1 MNHTTERLV
10 LFRQMRSSVRGSEK
24 HLLVGVDVAKN
35 NHHAFFGTPN
45 GRTLRKSMV
54 FDNCIKGFESLRS
67 IARDLQNQHGLIE
80 VVYGLEPTASYH
92 KPLAEYLIR
101 QDEHVVYVSNVA
113 VAKNRALIDGRWDK
127 NDKKDAANVADLVGQ
142 GRCLYYDVPEESLRE
157 LRSLIAF
164 RIRLKKEEHA
174 LRMRLRNNVF
184 AQYFPELDKLY
195 IRAGQPDD
203 LVLSIAQHCLDPR
216 EIAGMEFEVFLK
228 LITTRKIRIEQER
241 RLREL
246 WEVSK
251 NSAGCQVHDAARWEA
266 RSLVSKLKAVRET
279 VKDNEKLMGMVAQ
292 QFPEYESL
300 LSIPG
305 FGPIVS
311 AMVLAAIGNPSRF
324 ENRKQ
329 VLRLAGLDLSAERS
343 GKNSDSAKPVISK
356 QGKAALRYAL
366 VQAALVASSLNPDI
380 RSYYSKLLKGRELER
395 GIKLKMKVKLAAK
408 LLVVAWTL
416 MRRGEQFKASC
427 FTG

>member
-1 MNHTTERLV
+1 MNDATERLE
-10 LFRQMRSSVRGSEK
+10 LFRRIRTSVRGSERY
-24 HLLVGVDVAKN
+24 LLVGVDVAKN

-45 GRTLRKSMV
+45 GRTLSKNLV
-54 FDNCIKGFESLRS
+54 FDNSTKGFEILRS
-67 IARDLQNQHGLIE
+67 LAGDLQNQHGLVE

-113 VAKNRALIDGRWDK
+113 VAKNRALLDGRWDK
-127 NDKKDAANVADLVGQ
+127 NDKKDAANVADLIGQ

-216 EIAGMEFEVFLK
+216 EIAGMEFEAFLK
-228 LITTRKIRIEQER
+228 LIMTRKIRIEQEK

-246 WEVSK
+246 WEIAK
-251 NSAGCQVHDAARWEA
+251 ESAGCLVHDAARWEA
-266 RSLVSKLKAVRET
+266 QSLVSKLKAVRET
-279 VKDNEKLMGMVAQ
+279 VKGNEELMEKVSQ

-300 LSIPG
+300 RSIPG

-311 AMVLAAIGNPSRF
+311 AMVLAAIGNAFRF

-366 VQAALVASSLNPDI
+366 VQAAMVASVKNPDI

-416 MRRGEQFKASC
+416 MKRREQFKPSC
-427 FTG
+427 FSG

>member
-1 MNHTTERLV
+1 MIGNTDRLEQFKQ
-10 LFRQMRSSVRGSEK
+10 LRNSVRGSEK
-24 HLLVGVDVAKN
+24 VLLVGIDVAKN

-45 GRTLRKSMV
+45 GKTLRKNLV
-54 FDNCIKGFESLRS
+54 FDNSIKGFETLRS
-67 IARDLQNQHGLIE
+67 LAGDIQNKHGLAE
-80 VVYGLEPTASYH
+80 SVYGLEPTASYH

-101 QDEHVVYVSNVA
+101 QQEHVVYVSNVA
-113 VAKNRALIDGRWDK
+113 VAKNRALLDGRWDK

-157 LRSLIAF
+157 LRSLIGF

-184 AQYFPELDKLY
+184 AQFFPELDQLY
-195 IRAGQPDD
+195 IKAGQPDD
-203 LVLSIAQHCLDPR
+203 LILSIAEHCLSPQ
-216 EIAGMEFEVFLK
+216 EIAGMEFDAFLQ
-228 LITTRKIRIEQER
+228 LITKRKIRIEQER

-246 WEVSK
+246 WNIAKE
-251 NSAGCQVHDAARWEA
+251 SAGCLVHDAARWEA
-266 RSLVSKLKAVRET
+266 KSLVGQLKTVRET
-279 VKDNEKLMGMVAQ
+279 VKGNEQRMEAAARN
-292 QFPEYESL
+292 FPEYKCL

-305 FGPIVS
+305 FGPIIS
-311 AMVLAAIGNPSRF
+311 AMVLAAIGNASRF
-324 ENRKQ
+324 GSQKQ

-366 VQAALVASSLNPDI
+366 VQAAMVSSVSNPDI
-380 RSYYSKLLKGRELER
+380 RSYFCKLIKGRELER
-395 GIKLKMKVKLAAK
+395 GINLKMKVKLAAK

-416 MRRGEQFKASC
+416 MKRKEQFKASC
-427 FTG
+427 FSV

>member
-1 MNHTTERLV
+1 MNDITDRQY
-10 LFRQMRSSVRGSEK
+10 LFKQMKASVRGSENY
-24 HLLVGVDVAKN
+24 LLVGIDVAKN

-45 GRTLRKSMV
+45 GRTLRKNMV
-54 FDNCIKGFESLRS
+54 FDNSTKGFESLRS
-67 IARDLQNQHGLIE
+67 LARDLQNQHGLVE

-92 KPLAEYLIR
+92 KPLADFLIR

-113 VAKNRALIDGRWDK
+113 VAKNRALLDGRWDK

-184 AQYFPELDKLY
+184 AQFFPELDKLY

-216 EIAGMEFEVFLK
+216 EIAGMEFEAFLK
-228 LITTRKIRIEQER
+228 LITTRKIRIEQEK

-246 WEVSK
+246 WDVAKE
-251 NSAGCQVHDAARWEA
+251 SAGCLVHDAARWEA
-266 RSLVSKLKAVRET
+266 QSLVSKLKAVRET
-279 VKDNEKLMGMVAQ
+279 VKDNEKLMGKVAQ
-292 QFPEYESL
+292 KFPEYESL

-305 FGPIVS
+305 FGPIIS
-311 AMVLAAIGNPSRF
+311 AMVLAAIGNPCRF

-366 VQAALVASSLNPDI
+366 VQAAMVASSLNPDI

-408 LLVVAWTL
+408 LLVIAWTL
-416 MRRGEQFKASC
+416 MKRRELFKPSC
-427 FTG
+427 LQG

>member
-1 MNHTTERLV
+1 MHDVTDRLE
-10 LFRQMRSSVRGSEK
+10 LFRLMRASVRGSEK
-24 HLLVGVDVAKN
+24 YLLVGVDVAKN

-45 GRTLRKSMV
+45 GRTLRKNMV
-54 FDNCIKGFESLRS
+54 FDNSTKGFESLRS
-67 IARDLQNQHGLIE
+67 LARDLQNQHGLVD

-92 KPLAEYLIR
+92 KPLAEFLIR

-113 VAKNRALIDGRWDK
+113 VAKNRAMLDGRWDK

-142 GRCLYYDVPEESLRE
+142 GRCLYYDVPEESLRK

-164 RIRLKKEEHA
+164 RSRLKKEEHA

-195 IRAGQPDD
+195 IRAGQSDD

-216 EIAGMEFEVFLK
+216 EIAGMEYEAFLK
-228 LITTRKIRIEQER
+228 LITPRKIRIESEK
-241 RLREL
+241 RLRKL
-246 WEVSK
+246 WEVAK
-251 NSAGCQVHDAARWEA
+251 ESAGCLVHDAARWEA

-279 VKDNEKLMGMVAQ
+279 VKGNEKLMEKVAQ
-292 QFPEYESL
+292 QFPEHESL

-311 AMVLAAIGNPSRF
+311 AMVLAAIGNAFRF

-329 VLRLAGLDLSAERS
+329 ILRLAGLDLSAERS
-343 GKNSDSAKPVISK
+343 GKNSDSVKPVISK

-366 VQAALVASSLNPDI
+366 VQAAMVASSLNPDI

-416 MRRGEQFKASC
+416 MKRREQFKPSC
-427 FTG
+427 FIG

>member
-1 MNHTTERLV
+1 
-10 LFRQMRSSVRGSEK
+10 MRASVRGSERY
-24 HLLVGVDVAKN
+24 LLVGVDVAKN

-45 GRTLRKSMV
+45 GRTLRKNMV
-54 FDNCIKGFESLRS
+54 FDNSTKGFESPRS
-67 IARDLQNQHGLIE
+67 FARDIRNQHGLVE

-113 VAKNRALIDGRWDK
+113 VAKNRALLDGRWDK

-216 EIAGMEFEVFLK
+216 EIAGMEFEAFLK
-228 LITTRKIRIEQER
+228 LITPRKIRIEQEK

-246 WEVSK
+246 WEIA
-251 NSAGCQVHDAARWEA
+251 NESAGCQVHDAARWEA
-266 RSLVSKLKAVRET
+266 QSLVSKLKAVRET
-279 VKDNEKLMGMVAQ
+279 VKDNEQLMEKVAK

-311 AMVLAAIGNPSRF
+311 AMVLAAIGNAFRF

-343 GKNSDSAKPVISK
+343 GKNSDTAKPVISK

-366 VQAALVASSLNPDI
+366 VQAAMVASSLNPDI
-380 RSYYSKLLKGRELER
+380 RSYFSNLLKGRELER

-416 MRRGEQFKASC
+416 MKSKDKFKPSC
-427 FTG
+427 FSR

>member
-1 MNHTTERLV
+1 MKVENDRYA
-10 LFRQMRSSVRGSEK
+10 LFKELKSTIRGSEK
-24 HLLVGVDVAKN
+24 YLLVGVDVAKN
-35 NHHAFFGTPN
+35 DHHAFFGTPN
-45 GRTLRKSMV
+45 GKTLRKNLV
-54 FDNCIKGFESLRS
+54 FDNSIKGFEALRS
-67 IARDLQNQHGLIE
+67 LAGDIQNQHGLVE

-113 VAKNRALIDGRWDK
+113 VAKNRALLDGRWDK

-157 LRSLIAF
+157 LRSLIGF

-195 IRAGQPDD
+195 IKAGQPDD
-203 LVLSIAQHCLDPR
+203 LVLAIAEHCLDPR
-216 EIAGMEFEVFLK
+216 EIAGIEFDAFLK

-246 WEVSK
+246 WEFAK
-251 NSAGCQVHDAARWEA
+251 KSAGCRVHDAARWEA
-266 RSLVSKLKAVRET
+266 KSLVSQLKAVRET
-279 VKDNEKLMGMVAQ
+279 VKGNEQRMEAVARK
-292 QFPEYESL
+292 FPEYECL
-300 LSIPG
+300 MSIPG
-305 FGPIVS
+305 FGPIISVM
-311 AMVLAAIGNPSRF
+311 ALAAIGNPSRF
-324 ENRKQ
+324 NNRKQ

-366 VQAALVASSLNPDI
+366 VQAAMVASALNPDI
-380 RSYYSKLLKGRELER
+380 RSYFSNLLKGRELER

-408 LLVVAWTL
+408 LLIVAWTL
-416 MRRGEQFKASC
+416 MKRREQFKPSC
-427 FTG
+427 FSG

>member
-1 MNHTTERLV
+1 MEGSSVRLD
-10 LFRQMRSSVRGSEK
+10 LFREMKSTIRGSEK
-24 HLLVGVDVAKN
+24 YLLVGIDVAKN

-45 GRTLRKSMV
+45 GNTLRKNLV
-54 FDNCIKGFESLRS
+54 FDNSIKGFESLRS
-67 IARDLQNQHGLIE
+67 LVCDIQNQHGLVE

-101 QDEHVVYVSNVA
+101 LDEHVVYVSNVA
-113 VAKNRALIDGRWDK
+113 VAKNRALLDGRWDK

-142 GRCLYYDVPEESLRE
+142 GRCLYYDVPEESLLE

-164 RIRLKKEEHA
+164 RIRLKKGEHA

-195 IRAGQPDD
+195 IKAGQPDD
-203 LVLSIAQHCLDPR
+203 LVLAIAEHCLDPR
-216 EIAGMEFEVFLK
+216 EIAGMEFDAFLK

-246 WEVSK
+246 WEFAK

-266 RSLVSKLKAVRET
+266 KSLVNQLKSVRET
-279 VKDNEKLMGMVAQ
+279 VKANEQRMEAAARK
-292 QFPEYESL
+292 FPEYECL

-324 ENRKQ
+324 NSRKQ

-343 GKNSDSAKPVISK
+343 GKDSDRAKPVISK
-356 QGKAALRYAL
+356 QGKSALRYAL
-366 VQAALVASSLNPDI
+366 VQAAMVASALNPGI
-380 RSYYSKLLKGRELER
+380 RGYFSNLLKGRELER

-416 MRRGEQFKASC
+416 MKRREQFKPSC
-427 FTG
+427 FSG

>member
-1 MNHTTERLV
+1 
-10 LFRQMRSSVRGSEK
+10 
-24 HLLVGVDVAKN
+24 LL
-35 NHHAFFGTPN
+35 
-45 GRTLRKSMV
+45 
-54 FDNCIKGFESLRS
+54 
-67 IARDLQNQHGLIE
+67 
-80 VVYGLEPTASYH
+80 
-92 KPLAEYLIR
+92 
-101 QDEHVVYVSNVA
+101 
-113 VAKNRALIDGRWDK
+113 DGRWDK

-142 GRCLYYDVPEESLRE
+142 GRCLYYDVPEENLRA
-157 LRSLIAF
+157 LRSLIGY

-203 LVLSIAQHCLDPR
+203 VVLSIAQHCLDPK
-216 EIAGMEFEVFLK
+216 EIAGMEFEAFLK
-228 LITTRKIRIEQER
+228 LITTRKIRIEQEK

-246 WEVSK
+246 WMIAPL
-251 NSAGCQVHDAARWEA
+251 SAGCRVHDAAKWEA
-266 RSLVSKLKAVRET
+266 QSLVTQLKAVRET
-279 VKDNEKLMGMVAQ
+279 VKDTEHRMAQ
-292 QFPEYESL
+292 AAQRFPEYACL

-311 AMVLAAIGNPSRF
+311 AMVLAAIGNAARF

-329 VLRLAGLDLSAERS
+329 VLRLAGLDLCAARS
-343 GKNSDSAKPVISK
+343 GKNSDSATPVISK

-366 VQAALVASSLNPDI
+366 VQAASVASALNPGI
-380 RSYYSKLLKGRELER
+380 RSYYSNLLKGRELER

-408 LLVVAWTL
+408 LLIVAWTL
-416 MRRGEQFKASC
+416 MKRKEHFKASC

>member
-1 MNHTTERLV
+1 MNDVTDRHY
-10 LFRQMRSSVRGSEK
+10 LFNQMRSSVRGSEK
-24 HLLVGVDVAKN
+24 YLLVGVDVAKN

-45 GRTLRKSMV
+45 GRTLRKNMV
-54 FDNCIKGFESLRS
+54 FDNSTKGFESLIS
-67 IARDLQNQHGLIE
+67 IAGDLQNQHGLVE

-101 QDEHVVYVSNVA
+101 RDEHVVYVSNVA
-113 VAKNRALIDGRWDK
+113 VAKNRALLDGRWDK

-142 GRCLYYDVPEESLRE
+142 GRCLYYDVPQESLRE

-216 EIAGMEFEVFLK
+216 EIAGMEFEAFLK
-228 LITTRKIRIEQER
+228 LITPRKIRIESEK

-246 WEVSK
+246 WEVAK
-251 NSAGCQVHDAARWEA
+251 ESAGCQVHDAARWEA

-279 VKDNEKLMGMVAQ
+279 VKDNEKLMAKVAQ
-292 QFPEYESL
+292 QFQEYECL

-311 AMVLAAIGNPSRF
+311 AMVLAAIGNASRF

-343 GKNSDSAKPVISK
+343 GKNSGSAKPVISK

-366 VQAALVASSLNPDI
+366 VQAAMVASSLNPDI

-416 MRRGEQFKASC
+416 MRRREQFKSSC

>member
-1 MNHTTERLV
+1 MESKIDRLEQ
-10 LFRQMRSSVRGSEK
+10 FKQMKDSVRGSGK
-24 HLLVGVDVAKN
+24 VLLVGIDVAKN

-45 GRTLRKSMV
+45 GKTLRKNLV
-54 FDNCIKGFESLRS
+54 FDNSIKGFEALRGLTG
-67 IARDLQNQHGLIE
+67 DLQNKHGLAK

-101 QDEHVVYVSNVA
+101 QKEHVVYVSNVA
-113 VAKNRALIDGRWDK
+113 VARNRGLLDGRWDK

-142 GRCLYYDVPEESLRE
+142 GRCIYYDVPEESLRE

-164 RIRLKKEEHA
+164 RIRLKKSEHS
-174 LRMRLRNNVF
+174 LRMRLRNNIF
-184 AQYFPELDKLY
+184 AQYFPELDRLY
-195 IRAGQPDD
+195 IKAGQPDD
-203 LVLSIAQHCLDPR
+203 LVLSIAEHCLDPR
-216 EIAGMEFEVFLK
+216 EIAKMEFDAFLK

-246 WEVSK
+246 WTFAKE
-251 NSAGCQVHDAARWEA
+251 SAGCLVHDAAKWEA
-266 RSLVSKLKAVRET
+266 KSLVTQLKSVRET
-279 VKDNEKLMGMVAQ
+279 VKENERQMAKAATK
-292 QFPEYESL
+292 FPEYASL

-311 AMVLAAIGNPSRF
+311 AMVLAAIGNASRF
-324 ENRKQ
+324 ASSKQ
-329 VLRLAGLDLSAERS
+329 VVRLAGLDLSAERS
-343 GKNSDSAKPVISK
+343 GKNSNSAKPVISK

-366 VQAALVASSLNPDI
+366 VQAAMVSSSLNPVI
-380 RSYYSKLLKGRELER
+380 RNYFSRLIKGRELER
-395 GIKLKMKVKLAAK
+395 GIQLKMKVKLAAK

-416 MRRGEQFKASC
+416 MKRREQFNPSC

>member
-1 MNHTTERLV
+1 MGDTNNRHE
-10 LFRQMRSSVRGSEK
+10 LFKQMKTSVRGSEK
-24 HLLVGVDVAKN
+24 FLLVGIDVAKN
-35 NHHAFFGTPN
+35 DHHAFFGTPN
-45 GRTLRKSMV
+45 GKTLRKNLV
-54 FDNCIKGFESLRS
+54 FDNSIKGFERLRS
-67 IARDLQNQHGLIE
+67 LVSDIRNQHGLIE

-113 VAKNRALIDGRWDK
+113 VAKNRALLDGRWDK

-142 GRCLYYDVPEESLRE
+142 GRCLYYDVPEEHLRE

-164 RIRLKKEEHA
+164 RSRLKKAEHA

-195 IRAGQPDD
+195 IKAGQPDD
-203 LVLSIAQHCLDPR
+203 LVLAIAEHCLDPR
-216 EIAGMEFEVFLK
+216 EIAGMEFDAFLK
-228 LITTRKIRIEQER
+228 LVTKRKIRIEQEK

-246 WEVSK
+246 WEFAK
-251 NSAGCQVHDAARWEA
+251 ESAGCRVHDAARWEA
-266 RSLVSKLKAVRET
+266 KSLVSQLKSVRET
-279 VKDNEKLMGMVAQ
+279 VKGNERLMEAAAKK
-292 QFPEYESL
+292 FPEYECL

-311 AMVLAAIGNPSRF
+311 AMVLAAIGNASRF
-324 ENRKQ
+324 ESQKQ

-343 GKNSDSAKPVISK
+343 GKSSASVKPVISK

-366 VQAALVASSLNPDI
+366 VQAAMVSSSLNPDI
-380 RSYYSKLLKGRELER
+380 RSYFSKLLKGREFER

-416 MRRGEQFKASC
+416 MKRREKFNLSSFSG
-427 FTG
+427 